1 MADLK
6 YTGAQVE
13 DAISKALSA
22 TQPTDIAKVATSGS
36 YNDLK
41 DKPTIPSAVTV
52 DASLSTTSTNP
63 VQNKAVA
70 TGINAKYT
78 KPSTGIPKS
87 DLASAVQTSL
97 GKADTALQSEQYKGT
112 VTGVKV
118 NGSTKTPSSGTVDLG
133 SVVTGVKING
143 STKSPSSG
151 VVDLGTVITS
161 HQDISGKQDKLVS
174 GTNIKTINGQPIL
187 GSGDLAI
194 GGADSGIITFEK
206 IYSQRIG
213 DAITYRVPAGSTCEL
228 MITEDFTP
236 GENTY
241 IEIIF
246 EGVPMVTYDDATV
259 GDYVGSPSVSKYH
272 IRCFHYGCPVS
283 FKIEGVD
290 GSSFYTNGGEEFDP
304 TLGWSFELDALCQN
318 VKSFSTDY
326 GRHIIS
332 GEIYGAFAIYN

>member
-13 DAISKALSA
+13 DALGKALSA

-70 TGINAKYT
+70 AGINAKYT
-78 KPSTGIPKS
+78 KPTTGIPKS

-118 NGSTKTPSSGTVDLG
+118 NGSTKTPSSGTVDIG

-143 STKSPSSG
+143 STKSPSNG

-174 GTNIKTINGQPIL
+174 GTNIKTLNGQSIL

-194 GGADSGIITFEK
+194 GGGDSGIINAQM
-206 IYSQRIG
+206 IYPQVEGNEYVYRIPSG
-213 DAITYRVPAGSTCEL
+213 VFCEL
-228 MITEDFTP
+228 FFNPNEAQASGIQYIVVVFDNPPEVSVN
-236 GENTY
+236 ENA
-241 IEIIF
+241 I
-246 EGVPMVTYDDATV
+246 YD
-259 GDYVGSPSVSKYH
+259 GNVSYAKYH
-272 IRCFHYGCPVS
+272 FVVTNYGCPIG
-283 FKIEGVD
+283 FFIENVAKT
-290 GSSFYTNGGEEFDP
+290 FPFTNGGAPIDSSGFM
-304 TLGWSFELDALCQN
+304 FEMDALCN
-318 VKSFSTDY
+318 
-326 GRHIIS
+326 IIEFD
-332 GEIYGAFAIYN
+332 GARGGYIYGTSATYTYEEY

>member
-1 MADLK
+1 MTDLK

-13 DAISKALSA
+13 DALGKALSA

-78 KPSTGIPKS
+78 KPTTGIPKS
-87 DLASAVQTSL
+87 DLAGAVQTSL

-112 VTGVKV
+112 VTGVK
-118 NGSTKTPSSGTVDLG
+118 
-133 SVVTGVKING
+133 ING
-143 STKSPSSG
+143 LKKSPSNG

-174 GTNIKTINGQPIL
+174 GTNIKTLNGQSIL

-194 GGADSGIITFEK
+194 GGGDSGIINPQM
-206 IYSQRIG
+206 IYPQVEENAYVYRIPSG
-213 DAITYRVPAGSTCEL
+213 VFCEL
-228 MITEDFTP
+228 FLNPNEAQASGIQYIVVAFDNPPEVSINED
-236 GENTY
+236 GTY
-241 IEIIF
+241 N
-246 EGVPMVTYDDATV
+246 EGVSYA
-259 GDYVGSPSVSKYH
+259 KYH
-272 IRCFHYGCPVS
+272 FVVANYGCPIG
-283 FKIEGVD
+283 FFIENVVVT
-290 GSSFYTNGGEEFDP
+290 FIFTNGGASIDSSGFM
-304 TLGWSFELDALCQN
+304 FEMDALCN
-318 VKSFSTDY
+318 
-326 GRHIIS
+326 IIEFD
-332 GEIYGAFAIYN
+332 GARGGYVYGAFATYSD

>member
-13 DAISKALSA
+13 DALGKALSA

-70 TGINAKYT
+70 AGINAKYT
-78 KPSTGIPKS
+78 KPTTGIPKS
-87 DLASAVQTSL
+87 DLASSVQTSL

-118 NGSTKTPSSGTVDLG
+118 NGSTKTPSSGTVDIG

-143 STKSPSSG
+143 STKSPSNG
-151 VVDLGTVITS
+151 VVDLGTVVT
-161 HQDISGKQDKLVS
+161 DVSGKQDKLVS

-194 GGADSGIITFEK
+194 GGADSDIITFEE
-206 IYSQRIG
+206 IYPQHIG
-213 DAITYRVPAGSTCEL
+213 DAVTYRVPAGAPCVLTFPQ
-228 MITEDFTP
+228 DFTP
-236 GENTY
+236 TANTY

-246 EGVPMVTYDDATV
+246 EGVPTATA
-259 GDYVGSPSVSKYH
+259 DYVVSKYH
-272 IRCFHYGCPVS
+272 IHCYHSGLPVS

-290 GSSFYTNGGEEFDP
+290 DFIFLTNGGAGFDP
-304 TLGWSFELDALCQN
+304 TLGWIFELDALCQKFETYDFN
-318 VKSFSTDY
+318 T
-326 GRHIIS
+326 GEPLII
-332 GEIYGAFAIYN
+332 GYIFGAFSIYDY

>member
-6 YTGAQVE
+6 YTGAQVA
-13 DAISKALSA
+13 DALDKALSA

-70 TGINAKYT
+70 AGINAKYT
-78 KPSTGIPKS
+78 KPTTGIPKS
-87 DLASAVQTSL
+87 DLASAVQASL

-112 VTGVKV
+112 VTGVK
-118 NGSTKTPSSGTVDLG
+118 
-133 SVVTGVKING
+133 ING
-143 STKSPSSG
+143 STKSPSNG
-151 VVDLGTVITS
+151 VVDLGTVVT
-161 HQDISGKQDKLVS
+161 DVSGKQDELVS
-174 GTNIKTINGQPIL
+174 GTNIKTLNGQSIL

-194 GGADSGIITFEK
+194 GGGDSGIITFEK
-206 IYSQRIG
+206 IYPQRIG

-228 MITEDFTP
+228 VITEDFTP

-272 IRCFHYGCPVS
+272 IRCVHYGCPVS

-318 VKSFSTDY
+318 AKWFSSDY
-326 GRHIIS
+326 GGHIIS

>member
-1 MADLK
+1 MSYNSK
-6 YTGAQVE
+6 YTGAQAE
-13 DAISKALSA
+13 DALDKALSA

-52 DASLSTTSTNP
+52 DTSLSTTSTNP

-97 GKADTALQSEQYKGT
+97 SKADTALQSEQYKGT

-118 NGSTKTPSSGTVDLG
+118 NGSTKTPSSGTVDIG

-143 STKSPSSG
+143 STKNPSNG

-161 HQDISGKQDKLVS
+161 HQDISGKQDKLIS
-174 GTNIKTINGQPIL
+174 GTNIKTLNGQSIL

-194 GGADSGIITFEK
+194 GGGDSGIINPQM
-206 IYSQRIG
+206 IYPQVEGNAYVYRIPSG
-213 DAITYRVPAGSTCEL
+213 VFCEL
-228 MITEDFTP
+228 DFNP
-236 GENTY
+236 NEAQASGIQYIVVAFDNPPEVSVNENY
-241 IEIIF
+241 
-246 EGVPMVTYDDATV
+246 TYD
-259 GDYVGSPSVSKYH
+259 GNVSYAKYH
-272 IRCFHYGCPVS
+272 FVVPNYGCPIG
-283 FKIEGVD
+283 FYIENVTET
-290 GSSFYTNGGEEFDP
+290 YILTNGGASIDFN
-304 TLGWSFELDALCQN
+304 SFMFEMDVLAN
-318 VKSFSTDY
+318 
-326 GRHIIS
+326 IITFN
-332 GEIYGAFAIYN
+332 GNRMGYVYGAFATYNHL